1 MPMVLRKTQPCG
13 NYDSKRIA
21 DIVCCVRAPRC
32 AYARRADFLSK
43 VPVPSRAH
51 WMRSSSRQFPSG
63 ILAGRIGRWLAAKP
77 SDYRHPSW
85 PELVGCAV
93 LLLVLQWTILA
104 CVAIPASAQPRAK
117 NGDTVRVTPD
127 QMHQLEIVRVELC
140 SFRLFKPA
148 IGQIAF
154 NEDASTVVLTPFS
167 GRVTRLIAK
176 IGEDVKRG
184 DPLFEIDSPEVV
196 QTQTDLIAAV
206 QGLEKSRHQL
216 ALAKRVLDR
225 QTALFADKATSQREL
240 DQARVDFASAETDLR
255 TAEGT
260 LAAARN
266 RLRVL
271 VGRSEEEVARVER
284 ERLINPLITINAPI
298 EGTVIARKVGP
309 GQYVRSDSGDSLYAI
324 SNLSTMWLKANVPEN
339 DIPLVR
345 VGQEIEVKVA
355 AVPDRVFKARVI
367 AIGAASDSATRR
379 VSVRSEIANPDAA
392 LKSEMFATFKIAT
405 GSDEISP
412 GVPTEAVV
420 WDADVA
426 ILWVEI
432 EPMLFRRRKVK
443 IGLEQDGRLQVREG
457 LKPGE
462 LVVGRG
468 AIFVDNEWRQ

>member
-1 MPMVLRKTQPCG
+1 MRK
-13 NYDSKRIA
+13 R
-21 DIVCCVRAPRC
+21 
-32 AYARRADFLSK
+32 LSR
-43 VPVPSRAH
+43 V
-51 WMRSSSRQFPSG
+51 
-63 ILAGRIGRWLAAKP
+63 LAGTLGCATPPKPAGDGCALWPKAIGGAL
-77 SDYRHPSW
+77 
-85 PELVGCAV
+85 LVGLLQLGALVGLTVPAV
-93 LLLVLQWTILA
+93 SQSKPKA
-104 CVAIPASAQPRAK
+104 A
-117 NGDTVRVTPD
+117 DTVRVTAD
-127 QMHQLEIVRVELC
+127 QMHQLEIVKVELC

-154 NEDASTVVLTPFS
+154 NEDASTVVLSPFS
-167 GRVTRLIAK
+167 GRATRLIAK
-176 IGEDVKRG
+176 IGDDVKRG
-184 DPLFEIDSPEVV
+184 DPLFEIDSAEVV

-216 ALAKRVLDR
+216 SLAKRVADR
-225 QTALFADKATSQREL
+225 QTGLLAERATSQREL
-240 DQARVDFASAETDLR
+240 DQARADYASAETDLR

-260 LAAARN
+260 LTAARN

-284 ERLINPLITINAPI
+284 ERMINPLITINAPI
-298 EGTVIARKVGP
+298 DGTVIARKVGP
-309 GQYVRSDSGDSLYAI
+309 GQYVRSDSGDPLYSI

-345 VGQEIEVKVA
+345 VGQEIEVRVA

-379 VSVRSEIANPDAA
+379 VSVRSEIPNPDGA

-405 GSDEISP
+405 GEGENAP
-412 GVPTEAVV
+412 GVPTDAVIWEGDAAVV
-420 WDADVA
+420 
-426 ILWVEI
+426 WVEI
-432 EPMLFRRRKVK
+432 EPMLLQRRKVK

>member
-1 MPMVLRKTQPCG
+1 MQ
-13 NYDSKRIA
+13 
-21 DIVCCVRAPRC
+21 VCWLCPAP
-32 AYARRADFLSK
+32 AA
-43 VPVPSRAH
+43 V
-51 WMRSSSRQFPSG
+51 
-63 ILAGRIGRWLAAKP
+63 AGEP
-77 SDYRHPSW
+77 
-85 PELVGCAV
+85 
-93 LLLVLQWTILA
+93 
-104 CVAIPASAQPRAK
+104 PRAK
-117 NGDTVRVTPD
+117 ASESVRVTAD
-127 QMHQLEIVRVELC
+127 QMHQLDIVKVELC
-140 SFRLFKPA
+140 SFRLLKPA

-176 IGEDVKRG
+176 IGDDVKRG

-206 QGLEKSRHQL
+206 QALEKSRHQL
-216 ALAKRVLDR
+216 ALTKRVADR
-225 QTALFADKATSQREL
+225 QAGLFAEKATSQREL
-240 DQARVDFASAETDLR
+240 EQARADYASAETDLR

-271 VGRSEEEVARVER
+271 VGRSEEEVGRVER

-298 EGTVIARKVGP
+298 DGTVIGRKVGP
-309 GQYVRSDSGDSLYAI
+309 GQYVRSDSGDPLYSI

-345 VGQEIEVKVA
+345 VGHEIEVRVA
-355 AVPDRVFKARVI
+355 AVPGRVFKARVI

-379 VSVRSEIANPDAA
+379 VSVRSEIANPDGA

-405 GSDEISP
+405 GDGELSP
-412 GVPTEAVV
+412 GVPTEAVI
-420 WDADVA
+420 WEGDVA
-426 ILWVEI
+426 TVWAER
-432 EPMLFRRRKVK
+432 EPMVFQRRKVK
-443 IGLEQDGRLQVREG
+443 IGLEQEGTLQVLEG